1 MTQSQGSTEHEKG
14 HGERSGGCSRFAMER
29 LPIVLFTVITLAGLP
44 LFHTGCLMLGDLA
57 AYTEHSVNDMEK
69 FSGGL
74 SDAVRIGDVFETTID
89 LFLLTEKSGASRR
102 FALGVPGDIPLVS
115 GEYSAPP
122 NVAAYYADREAWPRV
137 INVMPKATRFEIVK
151 IVKKGSPL
159 WGYGYDYY
167 GRVHIEGWP
176 VSELASMSD
185 LLINERREKDDRFVG
200 VPNPDI
206 LARVG
211 VAES

>member
-1 MTQSQGSTEHEKG
+1 MSG
-14 HGERSGGCSRFAMER
+14 HRDVSAMKRLFFSFAQALM
-29 LPIVLFTVITLAGLP
+29 VIGLP
-44 LFHTGCLMLGDLA
+44 LLNSSCLMLGDLA

-69 FSGGL
+69 LSGGL
-74 SDAVRIGDVFETTID
+74 RDAVRIGDVFESRTD
-89 LFLLTEKSGASRR
+89 LFILTEKSGASKR
-102 FALGVPGDIPLVS
+102 FALGVPGDIPLVA
-115 GEYSAPP
+115 GMYSAPP
-122 NVAAYYADREAWPRV
+122 NVAAYYADREEWPHV
-137 INVMPKATRFEIVK
+137 INVLPKATRIEIVK

-185 LLINERREKDDRFVG
+185 LLISERREQDDRFVG

-211 VAES
+211 VAEG

>member
-1 MTQSQGSTEHEKG
+1 MTQSQGSTEYEKG
-14 HGERSGGCSRFAMER
+14 YGESSGGCSRFAMDR
-29 LPIVLFTVITLAGLP
+29 LPIVLFAVITLAGLP

-69 FSGGL
+69 LNGGL
-74 SDAVRIGDVFETTID
+74 KSAVRIGDVFESRTD

-167 GRVHIEGWP
+167 GRVHIRRVAGFRVGEH
-176 VSELASMSD
+176 VRLAHKQ
-185 LLINERREKDDRFVG
+185 RREKDDRFVG